1 MRSRLDISEENDT
14 LNDKAIKTHD
24 SSAKQTGFRLRH
36 YLLYTVTTL
45 LTLILCI
52 CVGSVRVSPLDA
64 MKAISSGLF
73 RTAPVPGMAQ
83 VIIMGVRLPRVL
95 SVALVGSALSLC
107 GAAMQGLLRN
117 PLADGSTMGIAS
129 GASLG
134 AVLSLAFG
142 LTIPGLQK
150 FGTMGMSMVFAF
162 ASLILVLSLSWKL
175 DASLATNTIILIGV
189 IFSMFVSAFVSLVI
203 AFSGPSLRS
212 ITFWTMGSLSSASFG
227 DAFIMLIALFLFGG
241 ALIGSA
247 RELNAFAIGEDN
259 ARSIGVN
266 VRGVKLRIMVAVSV
280 LIGLSVSI
288 GGNIGFVGLVSPHM
302 ARLIVGPNHQKLLP
316 AVLFSGAIFLML
328 TDLVAR
334 IILNPIELPLG
345 VVTSLIGAVLFM
357 MILIRSRR
365 TT

>member
-1 MRSRLDISEENDT
+1 MKAQAAQKQNSKLNPEKFRS
-14 LNDKAIKTHD
+14 
-24 SSAKQTGFRLRH
+24 RH
-36 YLLYTVTTL
+36 YLLYGMATL
-45 LTLILCI
+45 STLILCV
-52 CVGSVRVSPLDA
+52 CVGSVAISPLDVL
-64 MKAISSGLF
+64 KAVWSGLF
-73 RTAPVPGMAQ
+73 GTQPVAGMAQ
-83 VIIMGVRLPRVL
+83 VIIMGVRLPRVV
-95 SVALVGSALSLC
+95 SVALVGAALSLS

-134 AVLSLAFG
+134 AVLSIALG
-142 LTIPGLQK
+142 ITVPGLGK
-150 FGTMGMSMVFAF
+150 LGPMGMAMLFAF
-162 ASLILVLSLSWKL
+162 LSLILVLSLSWKL

-189 IFSMFVSAFVSLVI
+189 IFSMFVSAFVSLII

-227 DAFIMLIALFLFGG
+227 DALTMLIG
-241 ALIGSA
+241 LILCGTILMGSV

-266 VRGVKLRIMVAVSV
+266 VRGVKLRIMIAVSV

-288 GGNIGFVGLVSPHM
+288 GGNIGFVGLVAPHM

-316 AVLFSGAIFLML
+316 AVIFSGAIFLML
-328 TDLVAR
+328 TDLAAR

-357 MILIRSRR
+357 IILMRSRKAR
-365 TT
+365 

>member
-1 MRSRLDISEENDT
+1 MKAQAAETQKSK
-14 LNDKAIKTHD
+14 LNTEK
-24 SSAKQTGFRLRH
+24 FRGRH
-36 YLLYTVTTL
+36 YLLYGIAAL
-45 LTLILCI
+45 STLILCV
-52 CVGSVRVSPLDA
+52 CVGSVAISPFDVL
-64 MKAISSGLF
+64 KAISSGLF
-73 RTAPVPGMAQ
+73 GTQPVPGMAQ
-83 VIIMGVRLPRVL
+83 VIIMGVRLPRVV
-95 SVALVGSALSLC
+95 SVALVGAALSLS

-134 AVLSLAFG
+134 AVLSIALG
-142 LTIPGLQK
+142 ITVPGFSKL
-150 FGTMGMSMVFAF
+150 GPMGMAMLFAF
-162 ASLILVLSLSWKL
+162 LSLILVLTLSWKL

-189 IFSMFVSAFVSLVI
+189 IFSMFVSAFVSLII

-227 DAFIMLIALFLFGG
+227 DALTMLIGLTLCGTV
-241 ALIGSA
+241 LIGSA
-247 RELNAFAIGEDN
+247 RELNAFAISEDN

-288 GGNIGFVGLVSPHM
+288 GGNIGFVGLVAPHM

-316 AVLFSGAIFLML
+316 AVIFSGAIFLML

-357 MILIRSRR
+357 IILMRSRKAR
-365 TT
+365 

>member
-1 MRSRLDISEENDT
+1 MKAQTAETQNSK
-14 LNDKAIKTHD
+14 LNTEK
-24 SSAKQTGFRLRH
+24 FRGRH
-36 YLLYTVTTL
+36 YLLYGMATL
-45 LTLILCI
+45 STLILCV
-52 CVGSVRVSPLDA
+52 CVGSVAISPLDVL
-64 MKAISSGLF
+64 KAIWSGLF
-73 RTAPVPGMAQ
+73 GTQPVAGMAQ
-83 VIIMGVRLPRVL
+83 VIIMGVRLPRVV
-95 SVALVGSALSLC
+95 SVALVGAALSLS

-134 AVLSLAFG
+134 AVLSIALG
-142 LTIPGLQK
+142 ITVPGL
-150 FGTMGMSMVFAF
+150 GPMGMAMLFAF
-162 ASLILVLSLSWKL
+162 LSLILVLSLSWKL

-189 IFSMFVSAFVSLVI
+189 IFSMFVSAFVSLII
-203 AFSGPSLRS
+203 AFSGPNLRS

-227 DAFIMLIALFLFGG
+227 DALTMLIG
-241 ALIGSA
+241 LILCGTVLMGSA

-266 VRGVKLRIMVAVSV
+266 VRGVKLRIMIAVSV

-288 GGNIGFVGLVSPHM
+288 GGNIGFVGLVAPHM

-316 AVLFSGAIFLML
+316 AVIFSGAIFLML
-328 TDLVAR
+328 TDLAAR

-357 MILIRSRR
+357 IILIRSRKGR
-365 TT
+365 